1 MNSIVKEEVKPSND
15 SALKTVEIKRSVVN
29 NNTAEIGPVC
39 KDGVCE
45 LNWKPRRPAT
55 AA

>member
-15 SALKTVEIKRSVVN
+15 SASKSVEMKRTVNKTTDIAP
-29 NNTAEIGPVC
+29 TVC
-39 KDGVCE
+39 KDGVCV
-45 LNWKPRRPAT
+45 LNWKPRRPGT